1 MSAAC
6 RAFEQRLFEALDLS
20 PEGAA
25 GRAARALATHDAHTA
40 ACPACAL
47 LASLVAGHADVF
59 AYVTRPAPEPAF
71 LERLSGT
78 SIDARSRQR
87 AAEVLSFLTPGVLAR
102 PEPSPAL
109 LERLRAVPRPR
120 AAEAPSNVRRGV
132 FGRLKPITTDWRF
145 AVAAAYA
152 ATFVIVALLRI
163 DPMSAAR
170 GAANDLTSA
179 GERALSEARVAAV
192 HRFDDSALG
201 RAAAPITKRLDY
213 RVYRA
218 FAAGR
223 ARAVAYSQLIYE
235 RVFAGTVESLAVSA
249 KTEQASEP
257 SAPFRR
263 S

>member
-1 MSAAC
+1 MIATC
-6 RAFEQRLFEALDLS
+6 RAFEQRLAEALDVS

-25 GRAARALATHDAHTA
+25 GRAAQALAAHDAHA
-40 ACPACAL
+40 AECPACAL
-47 LASLVAGHADVF
+47 LASLVAGHAEVF
-59 AYVTRPAPEPAF
+59 AYVTRPAPAPAF
-71 LERLSGT
+71 LSRLSGT
-78 SIDARSRQR
+78 PADVRARQEAS
-87 AAEVLSFLTPGVLAR
+87 EVLSFLTPGALAR
-102 PEPSPAL
+102 PEPSRAL
-109 LERLRAVPRPR
+109 LKRLLVVSEP
-120 AAEAPSNVRRGV
+120 AASGAASNVRRGV
-132 FGRLKPITTDWRF
+132 FSRIKPVATDWRF
-145 AVAAAYA
+145 AVAAAYV

-192 HRFDDSALG
+192 HRFDDSAIG

-223 ARAVAYSQLIYE
+223 ARAIAYSQLVYE

-249 KTEQASEP
+249 KAAKTPEL

>member
-1 MSAAC
+1 VSAAC
-6 RAFEQRLFEALDLS
+6 RAFEQRLGEALDRA
-20 PEGAA
+20 PEGTA
-25 GRAARALATHDAHTA
+25 GRAARALGAHDHA
-40 ACPACAL
+40 AECAACAL
-47 LASLVAGHADVF
+47 LASLVAGHAEVF
-59 AYVTRPAPEPAF
+59 AYVARPAPVPAF
-71 LERLSGT
+71 LERLSATPDGGR
-78 SIDARSRQR
+78 ARQR
-87 AAEVLSFLTPGVLAR
+87 AAEVLSVLTPGALVL
-102 PEPSPAL
+102 PEPSDAL
-109 LERLRAVPRPR
+109 LGRIRAVPRPR
-120 AAEAPSNVRRGV
+120 AAEAASNVRRGV
-132 FGRLKPITTDWRF
+132 FGRLRPITTDWRF

-218 FAAGR
+218 FAVGR

-235 RVFAGTVESLAVSA
+235 KVFAGAVESLAVSA
-249 KTEQASEP
+249 KSMKDPEP
-257 SAPFRR
+257 SGINRR

>member
-1 MSAAC
+1 M
-6 RAFEQRLFEALDLS
+6 
-20 PEGAA
+20 
-25 GRAARALATHDAHTA
+25 
-40 ACPACAL
+40 
-47 LASLVAGHADVF
+47 
-59 AYVTRPAPEPAF
+59 AP
-71 LERLSGT
+71 
-78 SIDARSRQR
+78 
-87 AAEVLSFLTPGVLAR
+87 V
-102 PEPSPAL
+102 
-109 LERLRAVPRPR
+109 
-120 AAEAPSNVRRGV
+120 NVRRGV
-132 FGRLKPITTDWRF
+132 FHRLKPVATDWRF

-152 ATFVIVALLRI
+152 ATFVIVTLLRI

-192 HRFDDSALG
+192 HRFDDSAIG

-223 ARAVAYSQLIYE
+223 ARAVAYSQLVYE
-235 RVFAGTVESLAVSA
+235 RVFAGAVEALAVSA
-249 KTEQASEP
+249 KAAKAPEP

>member
-6 RAFEQRLFEALDLS
+6 RAFEQRLAEALDRA
-20 PEGAA
+20 PDGAA
-25 GRAARALATHDAHTA
+25 GRAARALATHDEHA
-40 ACPACAL
+40 AECSACAL
-47 LASLVAGHADVF
+47 LASLVAGHAEVF
-59 AYVTRPAPEPAF
+59 AFVTRPAPAPGF
-71 LERLSGT
+71 LERISGT
-78 SIDARSRQR
+78 PAGARARQR
-87 AAEVLSFLTPGVLAR
+87 AAEVLSFLTPGALAR

-109 LERLRAVPRPR
+109 LDRLRAVPEPQ
-120 AAEAPSNVRRGV
+120 AAEAASNVRRGV
-132 FGRLKPITTDWRF
+132 FGRLKPIATDWRF
-145 AVAAAYA
+145 AVVAAYA

-192 HRFDDSALG
+192 RRFDESAIG

-235 RVFAGTVESLAVSA
+235 RVFAGAVESLAVSEKA
-249 KTEQASEP
+249 TKNPEP
-257 SAPFRR
+257 SGPFRR